1 MLIIVACTS
10 LVSVSVMSY
19 VCIKVLHAVLEGEW
33 TKKPEPFRP
42 LHEMFEDFETKD
54 TWLAPVEPLQW
65 DKDDKDFN
73 KWNDDDKDEE

>member
-1 MLIIVACTS
+1 MLVVFACST
-10 LVSVSVMSY
+10 LIMVCVLSY
-19 VCIKVLHAVLEGEW
+19 LLIKTHLMILEGEW

-65 DKDDKDFN
+65 D
-73 KWNDDDKDEE
+73 DDDKDED

>member
-10 LVSVSVMSY
+10 LVCVSVMSY
-19 VCIKVLHAVLEGEW
+19 VCVKVLHAVLEGEW

-54 TWLAPVEPLQW
+54 NWLAPVEPLLL
-65 DKDDKDFN
+65 
-73 KWNDDDKDEE
+73 DDDDDEHDD